1 VVNLDN
7 LLISK
12 KNKVNVATVQ
22 NREKHK
28 IKFANKNFEELEG
41 KEIRKVAEE
50 IFKKCHVDYVKED
63 VDNLCSY
70 LGKYKGNKEIIE
82 DVKNIL
88 VSLGMEKKSS
98 EFILKAAKSFAKD
111 KVVYFIEKL
120 YNEEKNIGKT
130 LLIDLG
136 KIFFYT
142 KSEKAMLSSFLL
154 LSKYKAKIAKEMSY
168 WLSEIAE
175 KNQNEEQFLAGLRRM
190 FF

>member
-1 VVNLDN
+1 LDKR
-7 LLISK
+7 LISK
-12 KNKVNVATVQ
+12 KNKENVEAIK
-22 NREKHK
+22 NSEKDK
-28 IKFANKNFEELEG
+28 INLANKNFEELEE

-50 IFKKCHVDYVKED
+50 IFKKCHFDYVKED
-63 VDNLCSY
+63 LDNLCSY
-70 LGKYKGNKEIIE
+70 LGKYKGNKEIIK

-98 EFILKAAKSFAKD
+98 EFILKAAKAFAKD
-111 KVVYFIEKL
+111 KVVYFIKNL

-142 KSEKAMLSSFLL
+142 KSEKAILSSVLL
-154 LSKYKAKIAKEMSY
+154 LSKYKAKMAKEMSY

-175 KNQNEEQFLAGLRRM
+175 KSHDEEQFLAGLRRM
-190 FF
+190 FL

>member
-1 VVNLDN
+1 MDN

-12 KNKVNVATVQ
+12 KNKVNVEPVE
-22 NREKHK
+22 NKEKHK
-28 IKFANKNFEELEG
+28 IKFANKTFEKLEER
-41 KEIRKVAEE
+41 EIRKVAEE

-63 VDNLCSY
+63 LDNLCSY
-70 LGKYKGNKEIIE
+70 LRKYKGNKEIIE

-88 VSLGMEKKSS
+88 VSSGMEKKSS
-98 EFILKAAKSFAKD
+98 EFILKAAKVFAKD

-142 KSEKAMLSSFLL
+142 KSEKAILSSVLL
-154 LSKYKAKIAKEMSY
+154 LSKYKAKMAKEMSY

-175 KNQNEEQFLAGLRRM
+175 KSHDEEQFLAGLRRM
-190 FF
+190 FL